1 MKCNVKGHL
10 PDREVFGA
18 VLPTF
23 RGTNRKGKYRQ
34 AEETRRK
41 LEERR
46 KLMELIHANFEE
58 RDLVQIKRQFERSGK
73 GERLIHST
81 IPADVVQISIC
92 RRFIQHTEKVDET
105 VFD

>member
-23 RGTNRKGKYRQ
+23 RGTNRRGKYRQ
-34 AEETRRK
+34 AEETKRK

-46 KLMELIHANFEE
+46 KLMELIHANFEK
-58 RDLVQIKRQFERSGK
+58 RDLVQIERQFECSGK
-73 GERLIHST
+73 SE
-81 IPADVVQISIC
+81 
-92 RRFIQHTEKVDET
+92 
-105 VFD
+105 

>member
-34 AEETRRK
+34 AEETKRK
-41 LEERR
+41 LERLQKKSPSVGKTGGAEMEIQERTCY
-46 KLMELIHANFEE
+46 
-58 RDLVQIKRQFERSGK
+58 LVGCSAYRNYAKR
-73 GERLIHST
+73 
-81 IPADVVQISIC
+81 
-92 RRFIQHTEKVDET
+92 
-105 VFD
+105 

>member
-34 AEETRRK
+34 AEETKRK
-41 LEERR
+41 LERKKQLQKRKPVGWEDRR
-46 KLMELIHANFEE
+46 
-58 RDLVQIKRQFERSGK
+58 
-73 GERLIHST
+73 
-81 IPADVVQISIC
+81 
-92 RRFIQHTEKVDET
+92 DEGG
-105 VFD
+105 